1 MLFRSWT
8 PVYRLSISDAL
19 IDNAGDLKNRPR
31 KSAEI
36 KFAHLKRTGKSSLS
50 SDINDALTPAYR
62 LSTANSIAGGV
73 FSVW

>member
-1 MLFRSWT
+1 M
-8 PVYRLSISDAL
+8 PVYILSVGDAP

-50 SDINDALTPAYR
+50 SEINRCTSTSAYR

-73 FSVW
+73 LSVW